1 MHQPQEIGEFC
12 EKTTPRGVKKLCVCC
27 HRTTGYLVSGFGSSK
42 RRCLN
47 GTKAH
52 SPQSTEATYRRNRR
66 MNTGKEEPAIVVEPA
81 QEPVRQPER
90 QPAPVETPAKDPVP
104 A

>member
-1 MHQPQEIGEFC
+1 MRLVLEWGLGALSAVNGGDLQEE
-12 EKTTPRGVKKLCVCC
+12 P
-27 HRTTGYLVSGFGSSK
+27 
-42 RRCLN
+42 
-47 GTKAH
+47 
-52 SPQSTEATYRRNRR
+52 R

-81 QEPVRQPER
+81 EEPVRQPER